1 MKLYYSPQAR
11 LDLSEINEYISQHL
25 QNPIAAKNVIAKIVK
40 NAELLSEQSQ
50 LGFSVA
56 EKTGRET
63 DIRCLL
69 CRNYGIFYQVISSEI
84 LIVRILDVR
93 TDYLRFIFNE

>member
-1 MKLYYSPQAR
+1 MKIYYSPQAR
-11 LDLSEINEYISQHL
+11 LDLSEINDYISKSL
-25 QNPIAAKNVIAKIVK
+25 QNPIAANNIIGKITK
-40 NAELLSEQSQ
+40 TAELLSEQSQ

-56 EKTGRET
+56 EKTGRDT
-63 DIRCLL
+63 DIRCILSG
-69 CRNYGIFYQVISSEI
+69 NYGVFYQVLASEI